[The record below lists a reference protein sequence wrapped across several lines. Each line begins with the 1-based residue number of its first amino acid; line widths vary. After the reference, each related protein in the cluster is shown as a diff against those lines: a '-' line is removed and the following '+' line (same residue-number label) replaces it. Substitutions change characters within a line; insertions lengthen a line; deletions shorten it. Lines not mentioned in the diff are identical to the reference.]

1 MDWFVAQIKF
11 YSGLDA
17 FPFVIRQNA
26 NIESVLHDL
35 STCYG
40 TVLYLDDK
48 IKETTKLPQNIAL
61 LKQVDV
67 IDIVKCQRTNAE
79 ETSKVLSYIVQNKVK
94 GRVEKAVI
102 RKSFEE
108 NFLLFKQSNSLNMEI
123 NDGRDLKTRS
133 LEMHQHFSG
142 KISFMQEKSKFN
154 LTSSI
159 FYP

>member
-1 MDWFVAQIKF
+1 M
-11 YSGLDA
+11 
-17 FPFVIRQNA
+17 
-26 NIESVLHDL
+26 
-35 STCYG
+35 
-40 TVLYLDDK
+40 YLDDK

-133 LEMHQHFSG
+133 LEMH
-142 KISFMQEKSKFN
+142 
-154 LTSSI
+154 
-159 FYP
+159 